1 MESSDEKTVE
11 KCRVH
16 LRPGTL
22 HDAALATLHLL
33 PCEVLV
39 SGPAPVE
46 RFFTP
51 AMRQGPDGESSLPD
65 YGSRQ
70 APRPRRTLLGL
81 EVSFRGRGLRGE
93 EVVVPPGLVG
103 YVMAMEEKGEM
114 LVGKDFSEDSWND
127 EREEQE
133 LAEPPEALER
143 DFDQF
148 IGATASFSRF
158 TLWGL
163 ETIPGPDA
171 KVRGALTWPSLA
183 AAIHAQVPE
192 D

>member
-1 MESSDEKTVE
+1 MESSDEVAVE

-22 HDAALATLHLL
+22 RDAACATLHLL
-33 PCEVLV
+33 PCEVQV
-39 SGPAPVE
+39 NGPAPVE

-51 AMRQGPDGESSLPD
+51 AIRQCPD
-65 YGSRQ
+65 
-70 APRPRRTLLGL
+70 GL
-81 EVSFRGRGLRGE
+81 EVSFRGRRLRGE
-93 EVVVPPGLVG
+93 EVVLPPGLVG
-103 YVMAMEEKGEM
+103 YVTVMEEKGEVP
-114 LVGKDFSEDSWND
+114 VGKDFSEGSSNDD

-148 IGATASFSRF
+148 IGAAASFSRF

>member
-1 MESSDEKTVE
+1 MESSDEVAVE

-22 HDAALATLHLL
+22 HNAARATLHLL
-33 PCEVLV
+33 PCEVQV
-39 SGPAPVE
+39 NGPAPVE

-51 AMRQGPDGESSLPD
+51 AIRQGPD
-65 YGSRQ
+65 
-70 APRPRRTLLGL
+70 GL
-81 EVSFRGRGLRGE
+81 EVSFRGRRLRGE

-103 YVMAMEEKGEM
+103 YVTVMEEKGEVP
-114 LVGKDFSEDSWND
+114 VGKDFSEGSSNED
-127 EREEQE
+127 ERAEQE